1 MKKNVLIYL
10 VGFVALFVL
19 AFVGYNAL
27 KGRIRPESAI
37 TPVATQRTQAPTAT
51 QAPVVPAEIPE
62 GQSDAAPEDAA
73 PEAQKAPDVTVYAA
87 DGTPTRLSDFL
98 GKPVVLNFWASWC
111 PPCKGEMPDFQK
123 LYDEVGDDVVFM
135 MVNQTDGQR
144 ETQKKAAAFIEKQGY
159 TFPVYFDTDLA
170 ASMTYQVYSIPTTVL
185 VDVQGNLVAISP
197 GQMDEATLRAGIEM
211 IQFPNG

>member
-27 KGRIRPESAI
+27 KGRVRPESAI
-37 TPVATQRTQAPTAT
+37 TPTATQAPAAT

-62 GQSDAAPEDAA
+62 GQSDVAPEDAA

-87 DGTPTRLSDFL
+87 DGTPARLSDFL

-211 IQFPNG
+211 IQSPNG